1 MDRDLD
7 VDQLVYKHGMP
18 RHLGVEFQR
27 LLPDRVVAT
36 MPVDHRHLQP
46 LGVLHGG
53 VSLTLAESV
62 ATVGAWLNCPAGK
75 VAFGATINADHL
87 TLKCSGSRLTAAGT
101 PDYIDHEKQ
110 TWKIEIRD
118 ENGRR
123 VCVSRC
129 TLNVVDLDSAFV
141 ENGDRSA

>member
-1 MDRDLD
+1 MS
-7 VDQLVYKHGMP
+7 V
-18 RHLGVEFQR
+18 
-27 LLPDRVVAT
+27 
-36 MPVDHRHLQP
+36 
-46 LGVLHGG
+46 
-53 VSLTLAESV
+53 TLAESV
-62 ATVGAWLNCPAGK
+62 ATVGAWLNCPGQGGVRCHHQRRSPYAQ
-75 VAFGATINADHL
+75 AP
-87 TLKCSGSRLTAAGT
+87 RRPPTAAGT

>member
-1 MDRDLD
+1 M
-7 VDQLVYKHGMP
+7 
-18 RHLGVEFQR
+18 
-27 LLPDRVVAT
+27 
-36 MPVDHRHLQP
+36 
-46 LGVLHGG
+46 
-53 VSLTLAESV
+53 
-62 ATVGAWLNCPAGK
+62 
-75 VAFGATINADHL
+75 AFGATINADHL
-87 TLKCSGSRLTAAGT
+87 TLKRPRGRLTAAGT

-129 TLNVVDLDSAFV
+129 TLNVVDLDSTFV